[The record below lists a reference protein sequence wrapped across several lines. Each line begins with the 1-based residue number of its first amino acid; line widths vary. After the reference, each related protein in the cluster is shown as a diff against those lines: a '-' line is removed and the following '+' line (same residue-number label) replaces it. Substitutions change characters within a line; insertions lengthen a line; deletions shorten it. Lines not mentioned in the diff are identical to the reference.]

1 MPHRY
6 RITRCYSLSDV
17 RVGKKDL
24 MNAASDSLT
33 ALQASVRWMMYWI
46 VFALYTVLETIADL
60 MVSWFPLYYE
70 LKIAFVIWLLSPYTR
85 GASLM
90 YRKFLHPLLSSRERE
105 IDEYIVQAKERSY
118 ETMVNFGKQGLNLAA
133 TAAVSAAV
141 KGQGAIT
148 ERLRSFSM
156 HDLTAIPGDDPL
168 QQPFSGFS
176 DLRKRSPRN
185 LPEGSS
191 YKYDYDQD
199 DADDRTDDDM
209 EGAHSE
215 DERVAQRGLRRSQ
228 SVKVKRSKSVKE
240 WHLMKSEAYKVRLA
254 GSFFFVGVLIGNV
267 LFGPLADKIGRRPV
281 FLTGFLFYII
291 FGFVTAF
298 ASNYEIF
305 AASRLLAGLMN
316 GGMAL
321 VSFVLVQE
329 YVGKS
334 YWALTG
340 TMTNMTFAVGIALF
354 GVLGYYIRQWRTLA
368 VAANSPGAVL
378 FLFCLT
384 APESPRWLYSQGL
397 LKEAEEVMNC
407 FAAGNGNEGLRV
419 KLKSPTV
426 KSGDFNYGVLNLVK
440 HPVLRW
446 QTIILMY
453 VWYVCSLVY
462 YGLTM
467 NAGELKGNRYL
478 NVSLY
483 GLVEL
488 PSYPLCM
495 YFINKQW

>member
-1 MPHRY
+1 MVSW
-6 RITRCYSLSDV
+6 IISRCVVLLFGTLYPAYYSYKAV
-17 RVGKKDL
+17 KTKNVKEY
-24 MNAASDSLT
+24 
-33 ALQASVRWMMYWI
+33 VRWMMYWI

-185 LPEGSS
+185 LPDGSS

-199 DADDRTDDDM
+199 DVDDRTDDDM

-240 WHLMKSEAYKVRLA
+240 NRY
-254 GSFFFVGVLIGNV
+254 GSLK
-267 LFGPLADKIGRRPV
+267 LKPKKRP
-281 FLTGFLFYII
+281 
-291 FGFVTAF
+291 
-298 ASNYEIF
+298 
-305 AASRLLAGLMN
+305 GL
-316 GGMAL
+316 
-321 VSFVLVQE
+321 S
-329 YVGKS
+329 
-334 YWALTG
+334 
-340 TMTNMTFAVGIALF
+340 
-354 GVLGYYIRQWRTLA
+354 
-368 VAANSPGAVL
+368 AANYA
-378 FLFCLT
+378 
-384 APESPRWLYSQGL
+384 Q
-397 LKEAEEVMNC
+397 
-407 FAAGNGNEGLRV
+407 
-419 KLKSPTV
+419 
-426 KSGDFNYGVLNLVK
+426 
-440 HPVLRW
+440 
-446 QTIILMY
+446 
-453 VWYVCSLVY
+453 
-462 YGLTM
+462 
-467 NAGELKGNRYL
+467 
-478 NVSLY
+478 
-483 GLVEL
+483 
-488 PSYPLCM
+488 
-495 YFINKQW
+495 